1 MRGIAGGAWARSA
14 PGACCRRRK
23 YMGCYPGLPV
33 AHKAG
38 PMCLQ
43 FLSGSLY
50 IGGMRRLRGSWAAMV
65 MVVALMPRPGW
76 AVNTPP
82 YLSVEP
88 RFGPIVPPLLAALN
102 PRPSRAAVA
111 PATPPSA
118 RGASLILKPDL
129 GSCKEF
135 ADACREGG
143 IVSPSPTHPLQTFGA
158 GLGLRVG
165 AVRFEYARGLR
176 TGVNFIGIRTRFP

>member
-1 MRGIAGGAWARSA
+1 
-14 PGACCRRRK
+14 
-23 YMGCYPGLPV
+23 
-33 AHKAG
+33 
-38 PMCLQ
+38 MCLQ
-43 FLSGSLY
+43 SLIRSLY
-50 IGGMRRLRGSWAAMV
+50 IGVMRNVGWSWAAMV
-65 MVVALMPRPGW
+65 VVVALMPRPGW

-88 RFGPIVPPLLAALN
+88 QFGPVAPPLWAALN
-102 PRPSRAAVA
+102 PRPPLAAVA
-111 PATPPSA
+111 SATPASPG
-118 RGASLILKPDL
+118 GASLILKPDL

-135 ADACREGG
+135 TDACREGG

-158 GLGLRVG
+158 GLGLQVG